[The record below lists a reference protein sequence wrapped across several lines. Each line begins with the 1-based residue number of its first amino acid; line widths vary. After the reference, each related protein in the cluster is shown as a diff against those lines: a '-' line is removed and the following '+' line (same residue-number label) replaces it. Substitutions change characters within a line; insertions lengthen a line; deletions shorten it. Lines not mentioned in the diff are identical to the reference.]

1 MTNKVSFK
9 EFKQETLGVF
19 LPNLLRKAPLP
30 NFRLAYFRGLKVI
43 TQCWC
48 ACVTPGSGTPQ
59 RLAQNLWLA
68 RPDSKNTERFTSLL
82 AAQEDV
88 WGAFHTSAVAK
99 LAFHGGFN
107 IAPLREG
114 LKGDR
119 DLSNSVITSAA
130 RRVQSTANLEKKKS
144 GRWVIVENAS
154 PTIFQKYMPQIKNS
168 QCVSLLNKYT
178 GCRDDDSSYI
188 WYREEKQA
196 KVKK

>member
-1 MTNKVSFK
+1 METVS
-9 EFKQETLGVF
+9 VF

-30 NFRLAYFRGLKVI
+30 NYWLAHFRGLKVI

-48 ACVTPGSGTPQ
+48 ACVTPGSDIPQ
-59 RLAQNLWLA
+59 RLAQNLWVA
-68 RPDSKNTERFTSLL
+68 RPDFKNTERFTSLL

-99 LAFHGGFN
+99 LGFHGGFN

-130 RRVQSTANLEKKKS
+130 GRVQSTSKLGEKKNS
-144 GRWVIVENAS
+144 GSWVIVENVS
-154 PTIFQKYMPQIKNS
+154 FTILKNT
-168 QCVSLLNKYT
+168 CHKL
-178 GCRDDDSSYI
+178 RF
-188 WYREEKQA
+188 
-196 KVKK
+196 